1 MKKTHFL
8 QTLYLQKPLILI
20 LLIAALSTLPWLG
33 LGEFYTKGEPREA
46 ALAVSMIDKGEWII
60 PSNYADEFAYKPPLN
75 HWLIAGFS
83 IAINDGVVTPFTSRL
98 PSALAFIAMIGIC
111 FMFFARRRP
120 TLEAFIA
127 CFIVITSF
135 EIHRA
140 AMTTRVDMLLT
151 FFLVAGIIQLYSWS
165 ERRKFGQLL
174 CAWILLSMA
183 TLVKGPVG
191 IVLPCLIF
199 GTFLLTQ
206 KVKLLPAIWK
216 CVIVA
221 LPAFIIPLIWYYAAY
236 QVQGDAFLDK
246 VFAENFGRFLRM
258 DTATLGTDYNLGVE
272 NPWYYYPVILLAG
285 FLPWTIL
292 LIISLFF
299 ISYKKPQGSVK
310 ACFKNCFNKIMAMDK
325 VLLFS
330 FIAIVIPLLF
340 FTIPASKRSTYI
352 MLIYP
357 FISIFMARFFIYLA
371 EMKPKALRIS
381 TSILVGISILMVLVV
396 ALAYTGIINI
406 EEISHSFSKREKT
419 LRDIKI
425 FSDLFQNPGW
435 IGIFGISVLVL
446 AIGNSLYLLKRKMNI
461 KVLMAGFGIMLA
473 INIFMDSFLLPTF
486 KNTYSPKH
494 FAEYIENKYDLKDN
508 TYVVNN
514 LLKYMN
520 LYGLNFYLG
529 NNFKNFEKE
538 QPDNGF
544 FIIMAQYIE
553 EIKDEY
559 KDQYEFIQ
567 LEASDKFNENK
578 DEMLLF
584 KVKKKHTFAN

>member
-33 LGEFYTKGEPREA
+33 LGDFYTKGEPREA
-46 ALAVSMIDKGEWII
+46 ALAISMIEKGEWII

-75 HWLIAGFS
+75 HWLISGFS
-83 IAINDGVVTPFTSRL
+83 LALNGGEVTPFTSRL
-98 PSALAFIAMIGIC
+98 PSALAFIAMIGVS

-120 TLEAFIA
+120 ILESFIA
-127 CFIVITSF
+127 CLIVITCF

-151 FFLVAGIIQLYSWS
+151 FFLVAGTIQLYTWS
-165 ERRKFGQLL
+165 EKRRFGQLVS
-174 CAWILLSMA
+174 AWILLSMA

-191 IVLPCLIF
+191 IVLPCLVF
-199 GTFLLTQ
+199 GTLLLTQ
-206 KVKLLPAIWK
+206 KVNFFRAVGK

-221 LPAFIIPLIWYYAAY
+221 LPALLIPLVWYYAAY
-236 QVQGDAFLDK
+236 QVQGDAFFDK

-258 DTATLGTDYNLGVE
+258 DTETLGTDYNLGVE
-272 NPWYYYPVILLAG
+272 NPWCYYPFILLAG

-292 LIISLFF
+292 LVISLFF
-299 ISYKKPQGSVK
+299 IKYTKPQGGFK
-310 ACFKNCFNKIMAMDK
+310 AICIKCFNKIMAMDK

-352 MLIYP
+352 MLVYP
-357 FISIFMARFFIYLA
+357 FISIFIARFFIYLA
-371 EMKPKALRIS
+371 EMKPKAVRIS
-381 TSILVGISILMVLVV
+381 TLILVGICVLMVLVV
-396 ALAYTGIINI
+396 GLAYAGIINI
-406 EEISHSFSKREKT
+406 EEISHSFSKRERT

-435 IGIFGISVLVL
+435 IGLFGITILIL
-446 AIGNSLYLLKRKMNI
+446 AIGNSIYLLKRKMNV
-461 KVLMAGFGIMLA
+461 KVLMAGFGVMLA

-486 KNTYSPKH
+486 KNTYSPRH
-494 FAEYIENKYDLKDN
+494 FADYISDKYELKDN
-508 TYVVNN
+508 TYVMNN
-514 LLKYMN
+514 LLEYKN

-538 QPDNGF
+538 QPDSGF
-544 FIIMAQYIE
+544 FIIMIE
-553 EIKDEY
+553 SIDDIKEKY
-559 KDQYEFIQ
+559 KEKYEFIQ
-567 LEASDKFNENK
+567 LESSDKFNENK
-578 DEMLLF
+578 DHMLLF
-584 KVKKKHTFAN
+584 KLKRKQMLAN